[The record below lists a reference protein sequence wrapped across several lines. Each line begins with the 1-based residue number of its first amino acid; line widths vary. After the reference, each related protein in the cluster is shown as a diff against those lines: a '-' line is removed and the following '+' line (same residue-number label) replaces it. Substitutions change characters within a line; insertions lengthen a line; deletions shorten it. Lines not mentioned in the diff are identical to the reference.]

1 MRAGR
6 WTRWGVAAVAALAV
20 VGVVAAP
27 VGAQASGAPG
37 VTDKEIEVGA
47 VLAKTNPTGIRYQ
60 DVVDGAQAYFDIV
73 NKAGGVNGR
82 KLKFVKVIDD
92 QSRSSKSILGAR
104 SLVEEEKVFA
114 AFEASQEFAGADV
127 YKKAGTPVF
136 GYNIQEEWSNAPN
149 MFGTYGSFLCLQDC
163 PQWSG
168 NFVVKQEGFKKPAIF
183 AYGSSPQSADCAK
196 AARDSFDKYGPPV
209 AVYDTSLSFG
219 FSANDIA
226 GAVQA
231 IKENGVDFVQ
241 TCMDLNG
248 MLNLK
253 KAIEAAGIQGVH
265 YLAPQG
271 YDAQT
276 LKDLSEDVDGMYFL
290 AQFTPFEAS
299 KNNPGMQAFLKAMKQ
314 NGKAVNENLLVGWS
328 GAALLVEGLKRAG
341 KNPTQQ
347 GVIDA
352 INQIT
357 DWNAGGAI
365 RPVDWTTAHTRAAPG
380 SGAKACASF
389 VQARNGKFVPV
400 FGEKDEPMVCIN
412 SAPYPQSLDDYI
424 TINAADGLP
433 KG

>member
-1 MRAGR
+1 M
-6 WTRWGVAAVAALAV
+6 VAAIAAASV

-27 VGAQASGAPG
+27 VGAQSESAPG

-60 DVVDGAQAYFDIV
+60 DVVDGAQMYFDIV

-136 GYNIQEEWSNAPN
+136 GYNIQEEWSDAPN
-149 MFGTYGSFLCLQDC
+149 MFGTYGSYLCLQDC
-163 PQWSG
+163 PQWLG
-168 NFVVKQEGFKKPAIF
+168 NFVVKQKGFKKPAIF
-183 AYGSSPQSADCAK
+183 AYGSSPQSADCA
-196 AARDSFDKYGPPV
+196 AAAKDSFEKYGPPV

-231 IKENGVDFVQ
+231 MKENGVDFVQ

-253 KAIEAAGIQGVH
+253 KAVEAAGITGVS

-271 YDAQT
+271 YDAEILAD
-276 LKDLSEDVDGMYFL
+276 LKDDLEGMYFL
-290 AQFTPFEAS
+290 AQFTPFEAPEG
-299 KNNPGMQAFLKAMKQ
+299 NPGMQQFLKALKK
-314 NGKAVNENLLVGWS
+314 NGYTPNENYLVGWS
-328 GAALLVEGLKRAG
+328 GAALLVEGLKAAG

-352 INQIT
+352 INKIT

-365 RPVDWTTAHTRAAPG
+365 RPVDWTTAHNAAVPG
-380 SGAKACASF
+380 SGAKSCASF
-389 VQARNGKFVPV
+389 VQAQKGKFVPV
-400 FGEKDEPMVCIN
+400 FGEKNEPMVCID

-424 TINAADGLP
+424 TVNAAEGFPDA
-433 KG
+433 